1 MLASCLI
8 PIGKPKN
15 GGEKRRRTMK
25 RISFIS
31 VILVLM
37 FFILPITNVL
47 AEATTTTNST
57 TSTEP
62 TTTTNSTTSTEPT
75 ATTDTYN
82 DNSATVDDETTK
94 DEDATKDDE
103 TVEDE
108 DATKDD
114 EATENDDAKNDSEA
128 QLSDLQKEKMLKELK
143 KIYLQLKKEQ
153 NSIEKN
159 LELLEKMF
167 ELANKKE
174 RNQYKE
180 MLKEEYKEK
189 YRKLKTEEKEIK
201 AYVNGK
207 LPNFDV
213 KPEIKNGR
221 TLVPLRAIAE
231 SLGTDVKWDQVTQTI
246 TLTKGDTT
254 ITLTIDA
261 KTATVNGQ
269 ELPLDVAPTIKN
281 NRTIVPLRF
290 ISEAL
295 KANVEYD
302 AATNLIFVDE

>member
-25 RISFIS
+25 RISLIS
-31 VILVLM
+31 VILVLI
-37 FFILPITNVL
+37 FFIMPITNVL
-47 AEATTTTNST
+47 AEA
-57 TSTEP
+57 

-82 DNSATVDDETTK
+82 DNSATVDDET
-94 DEDATKDDE
+94 A
-103 TVEDE
+103 EDE
-108 DATKDD
+108 DATEDD
-114 EATENDDAKNDSEA
+114 EATEDDNAKIDSEA
-128 QLSDLQKEKMLKELK
+128 KLSDLQKEEMLKELK

-153 NSIEKN
+153 KSIEKN